1 MWQVPAQSQEPRRR
15 QLDCDGLQGARA
27 RQSNKRSEVALS
39 IRGVRHCLDAVVG
52 SNASAID
59 AAMPALTSALA
70 HLLNDEA
77 LPLGGASLNVFGE
90 LLGDSSTVEPR
101 TLTPLAPV
109 HITRHFRVSQFRE

>member
-39 IRGVRHCLDAVVG
+39 NEAFVIASMLSSDPDNSWFRIV
-52 SNASAID
+52 NASAID

-70 HLLNDEA
+70 
-77 LPLGGASLNVFGE
+77 P
-90 LLGDSSTVEPR
+90 P
-101 TLTPLAPV
+101 
-109 HITRHFRVSQFRE
+109 SQ